1 MFLPGI
7 FISFKY
13 CYLLRIHMLGHL
25 VRLPL
30 LEFES
35 NPLVAV
41 ILIICLIFMVLDAD
55 EVAVHGFWVEGEG
68 DEGVDRGGL
77 GNDLEGPGLEF
88 VSRSRRR

>member
-1 MFLPGI
+1 MLLTRRLI
-7 FISFKY
+7 RLKHSN
-13 CYLLRIHMLGHL
+13 LLRIHVLGDL
-25 VRLPL
+25 IRLPL
-30 LEFES
+30 LECE
-35 NPLVAV
+35 PKALMTV
-41 ILIICLIFMVLDAD
+41 ILVICLIFMVLDED